1 MTALLQDVEPQLVWQ
16 HFLELTRIPRPSKQE
31 QAARAYVLGWAEAR
45 GFGSTV
51 DEAGNVLTSTAP
63 KK

>member
-45 GFGSTV
+45 GFESGV
-51 DEAGNVLTSTAP
+51 DEDRPS
-63 KK
+63 